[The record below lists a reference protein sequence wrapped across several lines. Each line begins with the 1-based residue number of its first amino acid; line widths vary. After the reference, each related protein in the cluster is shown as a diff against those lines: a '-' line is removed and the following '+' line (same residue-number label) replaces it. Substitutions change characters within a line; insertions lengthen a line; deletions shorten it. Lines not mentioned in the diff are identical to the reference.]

1 MPRRDEPS
9 VEPAVSI
16 VMPVRNAQGTIDAAV
31 RSIVAQTCEA
41 WELVI
46 VDDGST
52 DSTVQRL
59 QAWAEMDA
67 RIRPLVDGRW
77 LGTSARRNEGVRHSR
92 APIIAQMDGD
102 DICYPHRLETQLA
115 FLRENPAV
123 DVVGAGSMVFKSDG
137 TLRGPRGW
145 PGGHEELTANPML
158 NGIPLAGPTWMGRRS
173 WFLKFP
179 YDPRARNCEDW
190 ELLLRGYT
198 ASRYANLPD
207 VLLGYREDRV
217 KLRRS
222 IEARL
227 RGVIFLMRYG
237 FRDGRILSSL
247 VGSAAQL
254 AKGVR
259 DTVAVV
265 ARRQDLVLVRR
276 NQVPTASEIATW
288 RLLWSE
294 FADA

>member
-1 MPRRDEPS
+1 M
-9 VEPAVSI
+9 EPAVSI
-16 VMPVRNAQGTIDAAV
+16 VMPVRNSQGTIDAAV
-31 RSIVAQTCEA
+31 RSIVAQTCTA
-41 WELVI
+41 WELVV

-52 DSTVQRL
+52 DGTAERL
-59 QAWAEMDA
+59 RAWADIDD

-77 LGTSARRNEGVRHSR
+77 LGTSARRNQGVQHSR

-102 DICYPHRLETQLA
+102 DICYPHRLATQLA
-115 FLRENPAV
+115 FLRENPEV
-123 DVVGAGSMVFKSDG
+123 DVVGAGSMVFTSDG
-137 TLRGPRGW
+137 ALRGPRGR
-145 PGGHEELTANPML
+145 PGGHAELTANPLL

-173 WFLKFP
+173 WFLEFP

-198 ASRYANLPD
+198 SSRYANLPD

-227 RGVIFLMRYG
+227 RGVIYLLRYG
-237 FRDGRILSSL
+237 IRDHRVLSGV

-254 AKGVR
+254 AKGAR
-259 DTVAVV
+259 DVMAVL
-265 ARRQDLVLVRR
+265 ARREDLVLVRR
-276 NQVPTASEIATW
+276 NQVPSPSEIATW
-288 RLLWSE
+288 RALWSE